1 VTAEETAGV
10 HVPPLSPVMR
20 PPAAGRAVATQLI
33 VSAGTSKATPMV
45 TVRATV
51 GGREVPIRLKMEAAN
66 RWGSIKDRT
75 ALALAA
81 SVGEQLI
88 RPDAVLV
95 ESTSGNLGVA
105 LAAVAAKLD
114 RLFVAVV
121 DPNMSPALERR
132 LSRAGAKLDVV
143 TEPDEQGGYLS
154 ARLNRVTELLEQ
166 IPNAVWTDQYHNP
179 ANPLAHEQWT
189 APEIL
194 EQAPD
199 ADAMFVAVSTGG
211 TLAGISRYMRR
222 TAPRV
227 RMIGVDVPGSR
238 VFGEPTGTRLL
249 TGIGASRRST
259 FLRPGDWD
267 ETSLT
272 ADATAIA
279 MCHEVRRSTGLFL
292 GGSSGAVVA
301 ACLAYLATHPE
312 ITAPVCVCP
321 DGGESYTETL
331 YDRGWLAG
339 RGIDLNTEH
348 LDISLRRDT

>member
-1 VTAEETAGV
+1 MTAEETAGV
-10 HVPPLSPVMR
+10 HVPPLGPVMR
-20 PPAAGRAVATQLI
+20 PPAAGHAVATQLI

-121 DPNMSPALERR
+121 DPNMSPMLERR

-154 ARLNRVTELLEQ
+154 ARLNRVAELLEQ
-166 IPNAVWTDQYHNP
+166 MPNAVWTDQYHNP

-222 TAPRV
+222 AAPRV

-301 ACLAYLATHPE
+301 ACLAYLAAHPE
-312 ITAPVCVCP
+312 ITAPVCVCA